1 MAFNLHR
8 MADGTYVRKS
18 AFDTDRSRPASTQD
32 QVRVGS
38 ETLNQTPGDVQS
50 DLSNADTPPD
60 TAAVDLALPV
70 KLVQD
75 DEYFSALYAPDASGA
90 PREAFVST
98 AFTPFALAVAGQRFA
113 AQSPVLIVV
122 ADDQAARNLATDLA
136 IYLPDRP
143 VRVYPARGVLYESHL
158 DPAPHLVGQRIGAL
172 DRLMEPDSRAIVV
185 AGAGALAERVPDADL
200 RPHGFTIARG
210 DVTDLDELSTQLIA
224 GGYERVDRVED
235 RGQFAIRGD
244 ILDVFPATGDHAVRV
259 ELFDIEVESLRRFST
274 FTQRSLEA
282 VESVSVEP
290 AAELAAEFRFEAEQA
305 LAAHDDEAGAPPPDI
320 AELLPIERFN
330 DVLDLAPAST
340 WVAIAGAEDV
350 GAALEELWS
359 DVSATYHDESGHGL
373 YVSPDKLSAQLG
385 ARAALSVFNTSL
397 TADTDDR
404 VELRAERPHSM
415 ARGFEAAEVE
425 LEKLL
430 RSGYRVIVVWSRSS
444 ELDRARY
451 NLARVRPEPLADA
464 TELGQWQGVFF
475 AHARLREGFVSPV
488 LKLAVIP
495 DRMLLRPPG
504 RTAAGRGA
512 RIIGFADL
520 AVGDIVV
527 HEDHGIARFSGFD
540 TKTVANVT
548 RDYLTLEYRNEDKV
562 FLPAEQLHKISRYF
576 GAASPDGVTLS
587 KLGGKAWETLKS
599 RARRAAHELAGEL
612 VNLFAERK
620 RAIGHAFSPDGDMQR
635 QFEDAFPYRET
646 ADQLEA
652 IERVKEGMESPRP
665 LDMLICGDVG
675 FGKTEVA
682 LRAAFKAAQD
692 SKQVMVLAPTTILTQ
707 QHFGT
712 FSERMRDFPINV
724 DYVSRFRSKAEQTAV
739 LKKFEAGTVDILIG
753 THRLLSADV
762 RPKDLGLIVVDEEQ
776 RFGVKQKE
784 LLRQLRLRTDVISL
798 SATPI
803 PRTLQMSMAGLR
815 EIAVIAT
822 PPEGRRPVRTHVG
835 EWDEEVVKQAL
846 ARELERGGQSLY
858 MHDLIESIDETADRV
873 RALLPKLRVTVVHGR
888 LDENQLEERMMDFI
902 RGNYDC
908 LVCTTIVESGLDI
921 PSANT
926 LIVERADKLGL
937 SQAYQIRGRVGRG
950 RERAFAYFLYPG
962 AAGLSQVAGARLST
976 LADYTELGSGFKV
989 AMRDLEIRGA
999 GNLLGE
1005 EQSGHIA
1012 AVGFDLY
1019 VSMIDAAVAELD
1031 DRDHEQP
1038 AEPVRLDVTVDA
1050 YVPSD
1055 YVTYEQAKIE
1065 LHRRI
1070 AGARELSDV
1079 GALRDELS
1087 DRFGPV
1093 PDPLE
1098 RLLLLQE
1105 ARLKFGR
1112 AGARTVSFAGGR
1124 MVISPVD
1131 LNADQVGQMRK
1142 EMPTAMYDRGQRS
1155 IALRVDGEPDAQFEA
1170 LAAMANA
1177 VLDAVASVRV
1187 TA

>member
-1 MAFNLHR
+1 M
-8 MADGTYVRKS
+8 
-18 AFDTDRSRPASTQD
+18 
-32 QVRVGS
+32 
-38 ETLNQTPGDVQS
+38 
-50 DLSNADTPPD
+50 
-60 TAAVDLALPV
+60 

-75 DEYFSALYAPDASGA
+75 DDVFAALTGDPASPG
-90 PREAFVST
+90 PREAFISQ
-98 AFTPFALAVAGQRFA
+98 AFTPFALAVATQRFA
-113 AQSPVLIVV
+113 PNSPALIVT
-122 ADDQAARNLATDLA
+122 ADDQAARNLAADLDVF
-136 IYLPDRP
+136 LPGRP

-158 DPAPHLVGQRIGAL
+158 DPAAHLVGQRIGAL
-172 DRLMEPDSRAIVV
+172 DRLQEPGSRAVVV
-185 AGAGALAERVPDADL
+185 AGAAALAERVPDADL

-210 DVTDLDELSTQLIA
+210 DVTDLEELTSQLVA
-224 GGYERVDRVED
+224 CGYERADRVED
-235 RGQFAIRGD
+235 RGQFAVRGD
-244 ILDVFPATGDHAVRV
+244 ILDVFPATGEHAVRV

-282 VESVSVEP
+282 VEQVAVEP
-290 AAELAAEFRFEAEQA
+290 AAELAAQYRVEAEEA
-305 LAAHDDEAGAPPPDI
+305 LAGRDEEDGSPPPDI
-320 AELLPIERFN
+320 AELLPIEKFN
-330 DVLDLAPAST
+330 DVLDLAPDGA
-340 WVAIAGAEDV
+340 WLAIAGEEDV
-350 GAALEELWS
+350 RAALEELWA
-359 DVSATYHDESGHGL
+359 DVAATYHDDSGHGL
-373 YVSPDKLSAQLG
+373 YVSPERLAEQLDQ
-385 ARAALSVFNTSL
+385 RAALRVSNVS
-397 TADTDDR
+397 AATDAEQR

-430 RSGYRVIVVWSRSS
+430 RSGYRTIVAWNRQS

-451 NLARVRPEPLADA
+451 NLARVRPETLDDTSGR
-464 TELGQWQGVFF
+464 TEWKGVFF
-475 AHARLREGFVSPV
+475 VRAQLREGFVSPV
-488 LKLAVIP
+488 LKLAIIP
-495 DRMLLRPPG
+495 DRMLLRAPG
-504 RTAAGRGA
+504 RAAAPRAGGRGA
-512 RIIGFADL
+512 RIAGFADL
-520 AVGDIVV
+520 AVGDVVV

-540 TKTVANVT
+540 TKTVANIT
-548 RDYLTLEYRNEDKV
+548 RDYLTLEYRGEDKV

-576 GAASPDGVTLS
+576 GASGPDGVTLS

-599 RARRAAHELAGEL
+599 RARKAAHALAGEL
-612 VNLFAERK
+612 VNLYAERK

-646 ADQLEA
+646 ADQMEA
-652 IERVKEGMESPRP
+652 IERVKEGMESATP
-665 LDMLICGDVG
+665 LDMLVCGDVG

-682 LRAAFKAAQD
+682 LRAAFKAVQD
-692 SKQVMVLAPTTILTQ
+692 SKQVLVLAPTTILTQ

-712 FSERMRDFPINV
+712 FSERMRDFPVNV
-724 DYVSRFRSKAEQTAV
+724 DYVSRFRSKSEQKEV
-739 LKKFEAGTVDILIG
+739 LKRFEAGAVDILIG

-835 EWDEEVVKQAL
+835 EWDEEVVRQAL
-846 ARELERGGQSLY
+846 VRELDRGGQSIY
-858 MHDLIESIDETADRV
+858 MHDLIDSIDETAERV
-873 RALLPKLRVTVVHGR
+873 RALLPKLRVAVVHGQ
-888 LDENQLEERMMDFI
+888 LDESDLEERMMGFV
-902 RGNYDC
+902 RGEFDC

-926 LIVERADKLGL
+926 LVVERADKLGL

-962 AAGLSQVAGARLST
+962 AAALSQVAAARLST

-1019 VSMIDAAVAELD
+1019 VSMIDAAVAELEGSE
-1031 DRDHEQP
+1031 HEEP
-1038 AEPVRLDVTVDA
+1038 SEPVRLDVTVDA

-1070 AGARELSDV
+1070 SGARELGDV
-1079 GALRDELS
+1079 GTLREELA

-1093 PDPLE
+1093 PEQLE

-1112 AGARTVSFAGGR
+1112 AGARNVGFTGGR
-1124 MVISPVD
+1124 MVVSPID
-1131 LNADQVGQMRK
+1131 LNAEQVGRMRE

-1155 IALRVDGEPDAQFEA
+1155 IAMRVDGEPDAQFQA
-1170 LAAMANA
+1170 LAAMADA
-1177 VLDAVASVRV
+1177 VLDAVAAVPA
-1187 TA
+1187 TP